1 MFLFVIF
8 QAWFLSTVYFFG
20 HPKTRVHRP
29 SLNLSIQHEGWELK
43 SSRPDSAVELIL
55 GEEWEFPW
63 TIMDYHLL
71 I

>member
-8 QAWFLSTVYFFG
+8 QAWFLSTVYFFRT
-20 HPKTRVHRP
+20 PKNQSP